1 MTADEALARIEALRA
16 ELGDADRALVEAL
29 GRRNRIVETIAA
41 VKQQA
46 NAELRDRDRER
57 TVLERVEAAARAERL
72 DPFFVTRLFR
82 EIIDHSIRSQ
92 QARLLSGLD
101 QHQDRAI
108 LVGYAGDEGAAGH
121 DAAQRHFSPWH
132 AQTAY
137 RGFPTLRDTL
147 HAVRARDVD
156 YAVVP
161 VENTTA
167 GSITEVYDLLTTLDL
182 SVVGEEIA
190 ADPGRAQDS
199 TRFIVAAD
207 EALECDLR
215 IACKTSVMFVAR
227 HEKGALAHC
236 LNLLAERGLN
246 LTKLE
251 SRPRPGSPWE
261 YQFYV
266 DFEGNRGDP
275 RVQDALREL
284 AARAFFLKVFGSYP
298 ARTTAEARVGQA
310 RL

>member
-1 MTADEALARIEALRA
+1 MTLDDARARIEALRV
-16 ELGDADRALVEAL
+16 ELEAADGALVEAL
-29 GRRNRIVETIAA
+29 GRRSRIVETIAA

-46 NAELRDRDRER
+46 GADLRDPERER
-57 TVLERVEAAARAERL
+57 AVLERAEAAARAERL
-72 DPFFVTRLFR
+72 DPYFVNRLFR
-82 EIIDHSIRSQ
+82 EIIDHAIRSQ
-92 QARLLSGLD
+92 QARLATGSLGEPG
-101 QHQDRAI
+101 RAI
-108 LVGYAGDEGAAGH
+108 LVGHPAPEGGPSH
-121 DAAQRHFSPWH
+121 LAAQRHFSPWH

-137 RGFPTLRDTL
+137 RACPSTRETLQALRD
-147 HAVRARDVD
+147 RDLD

-161 VENTTA
+161 VENTSS
-167 GSITEVYDLLTTLDL
+167 GSITEVYDLLTALDL
-182 SVVGEEIA
+182 SLIGEEIVDERGGA
-190 ADPGRAQDS
+190 GSS
-199 TRFIVAAD
+199 TRFAVVAD

-215 IACKTSVMFVAR
+215 ITCKTSVMFVTR
-227 HEKGALAHC
+227 HEKGALVNC

-284 AARAFFLKVFGSYP
+284 AARTFFLKVFGSYP
-298 ARTTAEARVGQA
+298 ARTTSEARVGQA
-310 RL
+310 RV

>member
-1 MTADEALARIEALRA
+1 MTPDDARGRIEALRA
-16 ELGDADRALVEAL
+16 ELGESDRALVEAL

-46 NAELRDRDRER
+46 NATLRDRER
-57 TVLERVEAAARAERL
+57 EREVLEHVEAAAREERL
-72 DPFFVTRLFR
+72 DPYFVARLFR

-92 QARLLSGLD
+92 QARLLSGGLENR
-101 QHQDRAI
+101 DRAI
-108 LVGYAGDEGAAGH
+108 LVGYTGEEGALSH
-121 DAAQRHFSPWH
+121 QAAQRHFSPWH

-137 RGFPTLRDTL
+137 RAFPSFRDTL
-147 HAVRARDVD
+147 QAVRDRGID
-156 YAVVP
+156 YALVP
-161 VENTTA
+161 IENTA
-167 GSITEVYDLLTTLDL
+167 SGSITEVYDLLAALDL
-182 SVVGEEIA
+182 SLVGEELA
-190 ADPGRAQDS
+190 VQEGPGRHE

-215 IACKTSVMFVAR
+215 IGCKTSVMIVTR
-227 HEKGALAHC
+227 HEKGALVSC
-236 LNLLAERGLN
+236 LNALAERGLN
-246 LTKLE
+246 LTKIE

-266 DFEGNRGDP
+266 DFEGNRSDP
-275 RVQDALREL
+275 RVQDALRDL

-298 ARTTAEARVGQA
+298 ARTTADARVGQA